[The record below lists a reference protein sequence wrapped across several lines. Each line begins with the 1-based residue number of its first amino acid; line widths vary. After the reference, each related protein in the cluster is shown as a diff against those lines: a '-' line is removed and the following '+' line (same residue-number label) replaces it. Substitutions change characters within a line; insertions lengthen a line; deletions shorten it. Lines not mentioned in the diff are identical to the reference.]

1 MAAFN
6 FPASPS
12 NGDTYTLNSVTYQ
25 WDGAKWVRYSAAVGA
40 QGNTGPTGPTGAQG
54 AQGHQ
59 GLQGA
64 QAHISTSAPSSGVNN
79 GDLWW
84 ESDTGDLAI
93 YYNDGNSSQWI
104 DINTGPRG
112 AQGATGPTGAQG
124 ATGSTGAQG
133 AAGSNGG
140 TDIVNDTSPQLGGDL
155 DVNDFD
161 IKNGNAIYEIISS
174 ARHNFYSGGNKII
187 DINGN
192 GVDFVHGN
200 NTHADNVQERFGNGN
215 DLRIFHDASDS
226 NITNTTGV
234 FFIQNTGDLRL
245 RVDDTDAAVHCVRN
259 GAGELYHAGT
269 KKFETTSSGATVTG
283 QALASSGFKVNDG
296 VHVTLGTDNDFKL
309 YHDGSNAA
317 WLNTTG
323 NNYLYG
329 SGGNFFIRPVN
340 GDSSI
345 DAIANGAVKLYHSG
359 TKKFETTNDGITI
372 TRNTSDTTM
381 TNTSQLVLRNENDG
395 ANTFAGIRFEV
406 SSNSNTDHY
415 IVQKKHSGGS
425 GTDLIIGHGSNER
438 IRFIESGGITFNG
451 DTSSANALDDYEE
464 GEVTI
469 STTAS
474 NGNALTVD
482 SSHNKLTYTK
492 IGNVVNIFGYVYF
505 ASNSNADGYV
515 QINSLPF
522 TVKNATGSS
531 AHARFVNTAYLTRN
545 YAYLPD
551 GAGYYNVQGYANES
565 NTWLRYY
572 DLNGSGR
579 RLSTLAKFL
588 GSGTVINVNF
598 AYLTA

>member
-1 MAAFN
+1 MFTN
-6 FPASPS
+6 
-12 NGDTYTLNSVTYQ
+12 
-25 WDGAKWVRYSAAVGA
+25 
-40 QGNTGPTGPTGAQG
+40 
-54 AQGHQ
+54 
-59 GLQGA
+59 
-64 QAHISTSAPSSGVNN
+64 
-79 GDLWW
+79 
-84 ESDTGDLAI
+84 
-93 YYNDGNSSQWI
+93 
-104 DINTGPRG
+104 
-112 AQGATGPTGAQG
+112 GATGNQTPH
-124 ATGSTGAQG
+124 TGSNLTFNSSSGALTATSFSG
-133 AAGSNGG
+133 DGSNLTGID
-140 TDIVNDTSPQLGGDL
+140 TDLVSDTSPQLGGTL
-155 DVNDFD
+155 D
-161 IKNGNAIYEIISS
+161 A
-174 ARHNFYSGGNKII
+174 
-187 DINGN
+187 
-192 GVDFVHGN
+192 
-200 NTHADNVQERFGNGN
+200 NGN
-215 DLRIFHDASDS
+215 DIEIDDGNFLKFGGTGLTIRTNANNAYITEGTSGKLEIAASNLQFS
-226 NITNTTGV
+226 NAAASQTYAY
-234 FFIQNTGDLRL
+234 F
-245 RVDDTDAAVHCVRN
+245 TDGGAA
-259 GAGELYHAGT
+259 ALYHAGT
-269 KKFETTSSGATVTG
+269 SKLETTS
-283 QALASSGFKVNDG
+283 
-296 VHVTLGTDNDFKL
+296 
-309 YHDGSNAA
+309 
-317 WLNTTG
+317 
-323 NNYLYG
+323 
-329 SGGNFFIRPVN
+329 
-340 GDSSI
+340 
-345 DAIANGAVKLYHSG
+345 
-359 TKKFETTNDGITI
+359 DGITI

-381 TNTSQLVLRNENDG
+381 TNTSQLVLRNANDG

-425 GTDLIIGHGSNER
+425 GTDLIVGHGSNER